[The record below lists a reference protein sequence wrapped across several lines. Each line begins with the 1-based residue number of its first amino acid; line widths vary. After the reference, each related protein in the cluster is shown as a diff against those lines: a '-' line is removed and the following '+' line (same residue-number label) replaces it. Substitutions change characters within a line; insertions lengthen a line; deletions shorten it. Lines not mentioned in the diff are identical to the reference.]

1 MARKPTKPCPKLPSF
16 FKVLLGDDFPRQL
29 CLPPAF
35 MVHYNGPSHC
45 KCALRGPTGKW
56 WTVGL
61 EEREDGFYFR
71 EGWRRFLTD
80 HSLKVGYFLVFDHQ
94 GGPKFDVTIYHP
106 MGCDMR
112 RSIGNSDKP
121 GKRPATAAAVEE
133 TSTGS
138 IVFRSEHPC
147 FIRIL
152 GKNQYRM
159 NIPKELAVA
168 EGLIGKE
175 KVMLKD
181 PNGRS
186 WNVKLRLDNKE
197 HHGGRLLMTQGLVA
211 CWQANNI
218 SLGDTIVFELVKRSE
233 MESIPPEFMNY
244 VNGRLPPTCTLRG
257 PSGECWTV
265 GLELRGD

>member
-1 MARKPTKPCPKLPSF
+1 MARKPTKPPKLPSF
-16 FKVLLGDDFPRQL
+16 FKVLQSDDFPRQL
-29 CLPPAF
+29 CLPPAL
-35 MVHYNGPSHC
+35 MVHYSGPSHC

-61 EEREDGFYFR
+61 EEREDGFYFS
-71 EGWRRFLTD
+71 EGWRHFVTD
-80 HSLKVGYFLVFDHQ
+80 HSLKVGCFLVFDHQ
-94 GGPKFDVTIYHP
+94 GGSKFDVTICNP
-106 MGCDMR
+106 MGCDKR
-112 RSIGNSDKP
+112 RSIGNSVTVRP

-138 IVFRSEHPC
+138 VVFRSEHPC
-147 FIRIL
+147 FIGIL

-175 KVMLKD
+175 RVMLKD

-186 WNVKLRLDNKE
+186 WNVKLRLDEKE

-233 MESIPPEFMNY
+233 MEVHIFRTGAGGNMRS
-244 VNGRLPPTCTLRG
+244 VVLDASSR
-257 PSGECWTV
+257 V
-265 GLELRGD
+265 KH